1 MNRPLPLHTFARW
14 LVLALLPGLALAASA
29 CAADGGGRLATA
41 PGQAAIASAHHLAT
55 DAGFQVLDKG
65 GNAFDAAVAVSAA
78 LSVVEPISSGLGGG
92 GFFLLHQADLD
103 RDVFIDARETAPA
116 AASSERYRTAE
127 GKLDASIAQDGAWAA
142 GFPGLPLKIFCPQ
155 VHLTLM
161 DSLNKRVNFLQTVV
175 DELGLE
181 DVDCVHAR
189 AEEGARMKKYRE
201 QYDLAV
207 SRAVARLPILCEY
220 CLPFV
225 KRGGHF
231 LALKGRAFAEEVEEA
246 AKAIKVMGGSQ
257 TDVREVH
264 LPGLD
269 DKRAIITV
277 TKTMPTPKAYP
288 RKAGTPAK
296 NPL

>member
-1 MNRPLPLHTFARW
+1 MSFKEELCHAAGIYGLSLTEQQMEQFQCYYELLIEWNQRMNL
-14 LVLALLPGLALAASA
+14 
-29 CAADGGGRLATA
+29 TA
-41 PGQAAIASAHHLAT
+41 ITEPRE
-55 DAGFQVLDKG
+55 
-65 GNAFDAAVAVSAA
+65 VAVKHMIDSLSAYEDKIFKPNA
-78 LSVVEPISSGLGGG
+78 SL
-92 GFFLLHQADLD
+92 AD
-103 RDVFIDARETAPA
+103 VGT
-116 AASSERYRTAE
+116 
-127 GKLDASIAQDGAWAA
+127 GA
-142 GFPGLPLKIFCPQ
+142 GFPGIPLKIFRPDLE
-155 VHLTLM
+155 LTLL
-161 DSLNKRVNFLQTVV
+161 DSLNKRVHFLQTVV

-246 AKAIKVMGGSQ
+246 AKAIKVMGGSH

>member
-1 MNRPLPLHTFARW
+1 
-14 LVLALLPGLALAASA
+14 
-29 CAADGGGRLATA
+29 
-41 PGQAAIASAHHLAT
+41 
-55 DAGFQVLDKG
+55 
-65 GNAFDAAVAVSAA
+65 
-78 LSVVEPISSGLGGG
+78 
-92 GFFLLHQADLD
+92 
-103 RDVFIDARETAPA
+103 
-116 AASSERYRTAE
+116 
-127 GKLDASIAQDGAWAA
+127 
-142 GFPGLPLKIFCPQ
+142 
-155 VHLTLM
+155 
-161 DSLNKRVNFLQTVV
+161 
-175 DELGLE
+175 
-181 DVDCVHAR
+181 
-189 AEEGARMKKYRE
+189 MKKYRE